1 MRKLIAF
8 LLIVLIVTPCIALA
22 HPGGTDS
29 EGGHTDHSTGE
40 YHYHHG
46 YPAHEHKDMDGDG
59 KKDCPYDFKD
69 ATDHR
74 TGSSNSNSSNKT
86 TSKPSTTTTSTVK
99 QTEEEESLGFWDIVL
114 IVVAI
119 VLALPEAIAICAM
132 IIAPIWNFLSSLFS
146 CVASLFEKKKKD

>member
-86 TSKPSTTTTSTVK
+86 TSKPSTATTASKKPAATKTSVF
-99 QTEEEESLGFWDIVL
+99 E

-119 VLALPEAIAICAM
+119 LINAIWIVPISYELISAW
-132 IIAPIWNFLSSLFS
+132 IADRKRKN
-146 CVASLFEKKKKD
+146 KKE

>member
-29 EGGHTDHSTGE
+29 EGGHTDRSTGE

-46 YPAHEHKDMDGDG
+46 YPALQHEDKDGDG

-74 TGSSNSNSSNKT
+74 TGSTNSNISNKT
-86 TSKPSTTTTSTVK
+86 TPKPSNTTTTVK
-99 QTEEEESLGFWDIVL
+99 AQTTSAKEEPLDAW
-114 IVVAI
+114 AI
-119 VLALPEAIAICAM
+119 AGLVIAGILALPYMLALLNGVLEVIWKFIRT
-132 IIAPIWNFLSSLFS
+132 IITVFS
-146 CVASLFEKKKKD
+146 PKKKD

>member
-1 MRKLIAF
+1 MRKLFVF
-8 LLIVLIVTPCIALA
+8 LLVALIITPCIALA

-29 EGGHTDHSTGE
+29 DGGHTDHSTGE

-74 TGSSNSNSSNKT
+74 TGSTNSNISNKT
-86 TSKPSTTTTSTVK
+86 TPKPSTATTTSKKPAATK
-99 QTEEEESLGFWDIVL
+99 MPVL
-114 IVVAI
+114 EIVVAI
-119 VLALPEAIAICAM
+119 LINAIWIVPISYELISAW
-132 IIAPIWNFLSSLFS
+132 IADRKRKN
-146 CVASLFEKKKKD
+146 EKE